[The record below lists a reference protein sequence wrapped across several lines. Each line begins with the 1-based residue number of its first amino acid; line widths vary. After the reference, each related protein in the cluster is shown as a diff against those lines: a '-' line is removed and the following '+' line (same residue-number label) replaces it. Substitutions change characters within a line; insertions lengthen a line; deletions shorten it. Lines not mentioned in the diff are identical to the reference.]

1 MNTVKERS
9 VEIDF
14 DPLMEQS
21 LDFLQNPYPV
31 LKRYRQAAPVIWSAK
46 GNHWIVSCMDEANFV
61 LKNNSFGKR
70 LELWKHP
77 NPFMRVFTR
86 FVGSQGFR
94 NILRQDP
101 PEHTR
106 VRGLMSSAFVPSVIH
121 GLEPEIQTITNKLI
135 DRFENRNSADLISEF
150 AFPLPITVIAELLGI
165 PNSDRDQFKKWS
177 TLITASLQGNVCPIK
192 ATKSFGASLE
202 LRKYLRKIIA
212 EKLKTPAKDLLS
224 SLAQISTADEGRLS
238 EKELVANSIL
248 ILIAGHETTVNLIG
262 NGVYALLNHP
272 TQLELLKSNPAL
284 IAPTVEEILRFDPPV
299 QMVRRI
305 AKEDMN
311 VGGEQIKSG
320 DAITVMIG
328 SCNRDPKHFESPD
341 EFKIERANK
350 KHVSFGAGIHY
361 CLGAELAR
369 TEARIAIS
377 TLLTRL
383 PNLRLAETV
392 MPYRGPFALRGLQYL
407 KVDF

>member
-1 MNTVKERS
+1 MNTVKEQALH
-9 VEIDF
+9 IDF

-21 LDFLQNPYPV
+21 ADFLQNPYPV
-31 LKRYRQAAPVIWSAK
+31 LERYRQTAPVIWSGK
-46 GNHWIVSCMDEANFV
+46 GNHWIVSGMDEANFI

-77 NPFMRVFTR
+77 NPFMRIFINL
-86 FVGSQGFR
+86 VGSQGFR

-106 VRGLMSSAFVPSVIH
+106 VRGLMSSAFVPSVVH

-135 DRFENRNSADLISEF
+135 DSFENRKSADLISEF

-165 PNSDRDQFKKWS
+165 PGSDRDQFKKWS
-177 TLITASLQGNVCPIK
+177 TLITASLQGNVCPMK

-212 EKLKTPAKDLLS
+212 EKLKSPGEDLLS

-262 NGVYALLNHP
+262 NGIYA
-272 TQLELLKSNPAL
+272 
-284 IAPTVEEILRFDPPV
+284 
-299 QMVRRI
+299 
-305 AKEDMN
+305 
-311 VGGEQIKSG
+311 
-320 DAITVMIG
+320 
-328 SCNRDPKHFESPD
+328 
-341 EFKIERANK
+341 
-350 KHVSFGAGIHY
+350 
-361 CLGAELAR
+361 
-369 TEARIAIS
+369 
-377 TLLTRL
+377 
-383 PNLRLAETV
+383 
-392 MPYRGPFALRGLQYL
+392 
-407 KVDF
+407 